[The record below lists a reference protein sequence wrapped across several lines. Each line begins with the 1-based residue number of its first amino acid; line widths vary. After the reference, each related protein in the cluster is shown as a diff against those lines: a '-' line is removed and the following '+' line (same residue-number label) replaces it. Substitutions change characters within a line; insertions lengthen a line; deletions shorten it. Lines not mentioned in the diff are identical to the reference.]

1 MPTRGTRELRDL
13 TRYRVSL
20 TEECHRMANRMPKV
34 LEDANSKLASV
45 ATDALGA
52 SGRAMIQAIIAGEQ
66 NPGLLADRA
75 TGLLRNKISELQS
88 ALAGRISTHHRFML
102 APLMDDLR
110 HAEAKMERV
119 EEEIQRHTFPF
130 GDDVP
135 RLCTLRALI
144 G

>member
-1 MPTRGTRELRDL
+1 
-13 TRYRVSL
+13 
-20 TEECHRMANRMPKV
+20 MANRMPKV

-75 TGLLRNKISELQS
+75 TGLLRNKISELQA

-110 HAEAKMERV
+110 PQKPRWGV
-119 EEEIQRHTFPF
+119 EEEIKRHTFPF
-130 GDDVP
+130 GDDV
-135 RLCTLRALI
+135 
-144 G
+144 